1 MIAKEPSTWA
11 GVSAVLASAQIF
23 VQSPRATSDWC
34 ALAVGIVSGIAAVFM
49 RESPSPSHSPPSPPS
64 PPSVTVVNA
73 NVAGVK
79 NDC

>member
-23 VQSPRATSDWC
+23 VQSPRAMGDWC

-49 RESPSPSHSPPSPPS
+49 RESHTPTQSPSPSQS
-64 PPSVTVVNA
+64 PSVTVVNA

-79 NDC
+79 NGS

>member
-23 VQSPRATSDWC
+23 VQSPRATGDWC

-49 RESPSPSHSPPSPPS
+49 RESPSPSPPSTSPPST
-64 PPSVTVVNA
+64 SVTVVNA

-79 NDC
+79 NGS

>member
-23 VQSPRATSDWC
+23 VQSPRATGDWC

-49 RESPSPSHSPPSPPS
+49 RESPTPTPT
-64 PPSVTVVNA
+64 PSVTVVNA
-73 NVAGVK
+73 NVQARG
-79 NDC
+79 NYENG

>member
-11 GVSAVLASAQIF
+11 GVSAILASAQIF
-23 VQSPRATSDWC
+23 VQSPRATGDWC

-49 RESPSPSHSPPSPPS
+49 RESPTPSPTPTPTPS
-64 PPSVTVVNA
+64 PSVTVVNA

-79 NDC
+79 NS